1 MLTPE
6 YLALEQ
12 RVAELE
18 KALVLEHRV
27 NELEKDFAGWRKRG
41 TPEEHNGF
49 RRTGIEK
56 HLSLRTAARMAGI
69 DGKTLKD
76 WMELDLDICFPKVR
90 HGAKLL
96 VLERDV
102 EFVLAKRR
110 DARAPRR
117 QTRTL

>member
-41 TPEEHNGF
+41 TP
-49 RRTGIEK
+49 EK

>member
-27 NELEKDFAGWRKRG
+27 NELEKDFAGWRKRR

-49 RRTGIEK
+49 RRKGIEK
-56 HLSLRTAARMAGI
+56 HLSLCTAARMAGI

-90 HGAKLL
+90 HGAKLM

>member
-18 KALVLEHRV
+18 K
-27 NELEKDFAGWRKRG
+27 DFAGWRKRR
-41 TPEEHNGF
+41 TPGEHNGF

-69 DGKTLKD
+69 DGRTLKD
-76 WMELDLDICFPKVR
+76 WMELDLGICFPKVR

-110 DARAPRR
+110 DARSPRR
-117 QTRTL
+117 QAQTA